1 MPTELWG
8 VPVYLAAGVLFLA
21 AAVLIGLVR
30 ARAGSRREAPAR
42 AAFRLD
48 LQTISAILGIASFAL
63 QILQWLKVIG

>member
-21 AAVLIGLVR
+21 AAVLIGLLR
-30 ARAGSRREAPAR
+30 AGTGSRRAAPAR
-42 AAFRLD
+42 AALRFD
-48 LQTISAILGIASFAL
+48 LQTISAILGSVSFAL